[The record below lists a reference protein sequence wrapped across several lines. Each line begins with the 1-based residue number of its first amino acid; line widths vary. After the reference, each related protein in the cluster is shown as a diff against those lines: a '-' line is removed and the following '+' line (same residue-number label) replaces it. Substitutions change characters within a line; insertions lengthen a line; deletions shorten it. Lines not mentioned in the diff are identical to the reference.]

1 MNSRCFSI
9 MSFYESLPS
18 DILIQFYK
26 EVLKKISKGLVS
38 KNMYYELGLIIA
50 VASKRGLML
59 EQPQNIE
66 QNI

>member
-1 MNSRCFSI
+1 